1 MKRKPTRKINF
12 TKRSIQALRT
22 PKPGQKR
29 TIIYD
34 SQVRGLGIVCQPGSG
49 SKSYFWFRRI
59 AGTPTWRTIGSC
71 DDLSIEQARRFAQD
85 WNSKLAHWK
94 ASDFAGPG
102 PLESRRDVTFGEA
115 VTDYI
120 ARHLSANAK
129 SPEKAAEYCRW
140 QTERYLA
147 HWRSRKL
154 HSLRREDC
162 RALHQDLG
170 ETAPIMANRI
180 LQLVRA
186 VYNFAKREELFA
198 GENPAQGITPF
209 REHSRTRFLA
219 PDELR
224 RLFEALDSRATPRDL
239 RDFVMLSLL
248 CGARKSD
255 TMAMRWDQL
264 DLQRG
269 TWSIPTPKNQ
279 VPYVIPLVPAAVAII
294 TKRGKQSEY
303 VFPGVGAS
311 SHIVD
316 LKRPWQ
322 ALLARA
328 KIENLRIHDLRRSLG
343 SWMAGAGVSLPI
355 IGKQLGHQ
363 SGEATAVYARLSL
376 DPVREAVALA
386 TDAMIAAGQKQK
398 RPKALKP

>member
-12 TKRSIQALRT
+12 TKRTIEALRT
-22 PKPGQKR
+22 LKPGDKR
-29 TIIYD
+29 VIVYD
-34 SQVRGLGIVCQPGSG
+34 SQVRGLGVVCQPGSG

-94 ASDFAGPG
+94 ASDYHGAA
-102 PLESRRDVTFGEA
+102 PLEERRDVTLGQLLD
-115 VTDYI
+115 DYCSK
-120 ARHLSANAK
+120 HLAANAK
-129 SPEKAAEYCRW
+129 NPARAIEYAKW
-140 QTERYLA
+140 QIDTYVPQ
-147 HWRSRKL
+147 WRNRKL
-154 HSLRREDC
+154 HSIRREDV
-162 RALHQDLG
+162 RQLHADLG
-170 ETAPIMANRI
+170 DENGQTTANRTV
-180 LQLVRA
+180 QLVRTL
-186 VYNFAKREELFA
+186 YNFAAREELFR
-198 GENPAQGITPF
+198 GDNPAEKISMF
-209 REHSRTRFLA
+209 KEHSRTRFLA
-219 PDELR
+219 PEELS

-255 TMAMRWDQL
+255 TMSMRWDQL
-264 DLQRG
+264 DLERG

-279 VPYVIPLVPAAVAII
+279 VPYVVPLVPAAVAILR
-294 TKRGKQSEY
+294 KRSKHSEY
-303 VFPGVGAS
+303 IFPGVGAS
-311 SHIVD
+311 SHVVD

-328 KIENLRIHDLRRSLG
+328 KIDNLRIHDLRRSLG

-363 SGEATAVYARLSL
+363 SGEATAIYARLSL
-376 DPVREAVALA
+376 DPVREAVARA
-386 TDAMIAAGQKQK
+386 TDAMIAAGKPQK
-398 RPKALKP
+398 RLKP